1 MVAEIGNF
9 WKLDPL
15 AAYLPNLKDGLYP
28 VVRPTGEELAI
39 TFEHTGTARCAV
51 CKKEWTGT

>member
-1 MVAEIGNF
+1 MVAEIGTF

-28 VVRPTGEELAI
+28 VMRPTREELA
-39 TFEHTGTARCAV
+39 TVR
-51 CKKEWTGT
+51 

>member
-1 MVAEIGNF
+1 MLDMVAEIGTF

-28 VVRPTGEELAI
+28 VMRPTREELANYRLG
-39 TFEHTGTARCAV
+39 FKV
-51 CKKEWTGT
+51 